1 MVILSL
7 DLGTKT
13 GWALSSAGAITSGTY
28 TLASAKEIKDAAN
41 NRLNRRCD
49 PRFLRLC
56 RFICSIVDKHNPD
69 WIVFE
74 DVEFCKSRM
83 QAHLW
88 ASWRAAVWMQGLC
101 GRKIDCLA
109 TGKLKSFAT
118 GNGGADKDMMA
129 RALTLDPR
137 YILHPGG
144 VRDLQTGALLGD
156 DAVDALHLL
165 LWAVKTFQGG
175 LDKPPKVGNVVK

>member
-1 MVILSL
+1 VNILAL

-28 TLASAKEIKDAAN
+28 TLCSAKEIKDAARD
-41 NRLNRRCD
+41 RLNRRCD

-109 TGKLKSFAT
+109 TGKLKHFAT
-118 GNGGADKDMMA
+118 GNGGADKDQMA

-137 YILHPGG
+137 YSLDKVG
-144 VRDLQTGALLGD
+144 VYDNLRKVKLD
-156 DAVDALHLL
+156 DNAVDALHLL
-165 LWAVKTFQGG
+165 NWAIATF
-175 LDKPPKVGNVVK
+175 K